1 MAINFGDVL
10 GGLGAAYGGRAQQY
24 AQGIQQREQGLTERK
39 RAELEARQKAM
50 YQDGY
55 QAFMLLGDPD
65 KDGDENLDGII
76 SLANDRLEMLSTFD
90 DVDPSDTLKVRSLAT
105 AARAGDPFALP
116 ELTKILYGAANTAI
130 SMGIVPQQEQ
140 ERGVVVGGNLV
151 GQTSGRVM
159 YQGKPQAPEEPA
171 AMQTLRARASESGLR
186 PGTPEYSDFMR
197 SGGGGNGQVINVDT
211 GGGPSDKLNE
221 LLDTQ
226 LAGYFTAASTSASA
240 APQLQLLSQL
250 APLTTEGQIPA
261 ALSRMFPT
269 FNDANQAFI
278 GITNQ
283 VLPSLRV
290 PGSGA
295 QSDRDIDVLLNSIG
309 PLAASADTKQLLIQ
323 SMMQKNAI
331 NQQLADVTQQV
342 VDGRITRP
350 QATAMIRQI
359 NSQTIISPALQQAMR
374 RIMPEG
380 AQSSIP
386 QSAVDAGVTPDKW
399 NLMTPEERNGW
410 K

>member
-1 MAINFGDVL
+1 MAINFGDIL
-10 GGLGAAYGGRAQQY
+10 GGLGAAYGGRAQEY
-24 AQGIQQREQGLTERK
+24 AQGIRQREQGLTEQR
-39 RAELEARQKAM
+39 RAELEARQRAM
-50 YQDGY
+50 YEDANTALQ
-55 QAFMLLGDPD
+55 F
-65 KDGDENLDGII
+65 
-76 SLANDRLEMLSTFD
+76 LANPELTYEQRADNIIQLAEDRLDALSNYPD
-90 DVDPSDTLKVRSLAT
+90 ADPSDTLQVLELARQVRDGTDPNAVRSLSQILVP
-105 AARAGDPFALP
+105 AASIYRQRFA
-116 ELTKILYGAANTAI
+116 
-130 SMGIVPQQEQ
+130 PQQEQ

-151 GQTSGRVM
+151 GQNTGRLM
-159 YQGKPQAPEEPA
+159 YQSPTETPPEPA
-171 AMQTLRARASESGLR
+171 AVQSLRIRASESGLV
-186 PGTPEYSDFMR
+186 PGTQEYFDFMR
-197 SGGGGNGQVINVDT
+197 SGGGGGQVINVDT
-211 GGGPSDKLNE
+211 GAGPSDKLNE

-342 VDGRITRP
+342 VDGSITRP
-350 QATAMIRQI
+350 QATAMIREI
-359 NSQTIISPALQQAMR
+359 NSQSIISPALQQALNK
-374 RIMPEG
+374 IMPSG
-380 AQSSIP
+380 APINVP
-386 QSAVDAGVTPDKW
+386 QSAVDAGVTPEMW
-399 NLMTPEERNGW
+399 NLMTPEQKGAF
-410 K
+410 

>member
-1 MAINFGDVL
+1 MAINFGDIL
-10 GGLGAAYGGRAQQY
+10 GGLGAAYGGRAQEY
-24 AQGIQQREQGLTERK
+24 AQGIRQREQGLTEQK

-55 QAFMLLGDPD
+55 QAFQMLS
-65 KDGDENLDGII
+65 DGNIDGII
-76 SLANDRLEMLSTFD
+76 SLANDRLEMLSTFPD
-90 DVDPSDTLKVRSLAT
+90 ADPSDTLGVLRDAE
-105 AARAGDPFALP
+105 AAKAGDPMAIRNLSMT
-116 ELTKILYGAANTAI
+116 LSSAAQTAER
-130 SMGIVPQQEQ
+130 MGLVPQQEQ

-151 GQTSGRVM
+151 GQNTGRLM
-159 YQGKPQAPEEPA
+159 YQAPPETPQEPA
-171 AMQTLRARASESGLR
+171 AVQSLRIRAAESGLV
-186 PGTPEYSDFMR
+186 PGTQEYFDFMR

-211 GGGPSDKLNE
+211 SGASDELNKLV
-221 LLDTQ
+221 DQQ
-226 LAGYFTAASTSASA
+226 LAGYLTAASTSASA

-309 PLAASADTKQLLIQ
+309 PLAASAETKQLLIQ

-342 VDGRITRP
+342 VDGSITRP
-350 QATAMIRQI
+350 QATALIRQI
-359 NSQTIISPALQQAMR
+359 NSQSIISPALQQALNK
-374 RIMPEG
+374 IMPSG

-386 QSAVDAGVTPDKW
+386 QSASDAGVTPEMW
-399 NLMTPEERNGW
+399 NLMTPEQKGAF
-410 K
+410 

>member
-1 MAINFGDVL
+1 MAINFGDIL
-10 GGLGAAYGGRAQQY
+10 GGLGAAYGGRAQEY
-24 AQGIQQREQGLTERK
+24 SEGIRQREQGLTEQK
-39 RAELEARQKAM
+39 RVELEARQRAM

-55 QAFMLLGDPD
+55 QAFQMLAEGD
-65 KDGDENLDGII
+65 LDGII
-76 SLANDRLEMLSTFD
+76 ALADDRLEMLSTFEN
-90 DVDPSDTLKVRSLAT
+90 VDPSDTLQVRRDAE
-105 AARAGDPFALP
+105 AAKAGDP
-116 ELTKILYGAANTAI
+116 TAI
-130 SMGIVPQQEQ
+130 RNLSMTLSSAAQTAQRMGLVPQQEQ

-151 GQTSGRVM
+151 GQNTGRLM
-159 YQGKPQAPEEPA
+159 YQASPETPQEPA
-171 AMQTLRARASESGLR
+171 AVQSLRIRATESGLV

-211 GGGPSDKLNE
+211 GGASNE
-221 LLDTQ
+221 LNKLVDQQ

-295 QSDRDIDVLLNSIG
+295 QSDKDIDVLLNSIG

-331 NQQLADVTQQV
+331 NQQLADVAQQV
-342 VDGRITRP
+342 VDGSITRP
-350 QATAMIRQI
+350 QATALIRQI
-359 NSQTIISPALQQAMR
+359 NSQSIISPALQQALNK
-374 RIMPEG
+374 IMPSG

-386 QSAVDAGVTPDKW
+386 QSAVDAGVTPEMW
-399 NLMTPEERNGW
+399 NLMTPEQKGAF
-410 K
+410 

>member
-1 MAINFGDVL
+1 MAINFGDIL
-10 GGLGAAYGGRAQQY
+10 GGLGAAYGGTAQQY

-55 QAFMLLGDPD
+55 QAFQMLS
-65 KDGDENLDGII
+65 DGNIDGII
-76 SLANDRLEMLSTFD
+76 SLANDRLEMLSTFQD
-90 DVDPSDTLKVRSLAT
+90 ADPSDTLGVIRDAE
-105 AARAGDPFALP
+105 AAKAGDPMALRN
-116 ELTKILYGAANTAI
+116 LSMTLSSAAQTAQR
-130 SMGIVPQQEQ
+130 MGLVPQQEA
-140 ERGVVVGGNLV
+140 ERGVVVDGNLV
-151 GQTSGRVM
+151 GQNTGRVI
-159 YQGKPQAPEEPA
+159 YQGQPKPTEEPA
-171 AMQTLRARASESGLR
+171 AMQTLRFRAEAAGLEQ
-186 PGTPEYSDFMR
+186 GTPEYADFMR
-197 SGGGGNGQVINVDT
+197 SGGGERGPLVTVDT
-211 GGGPSDKLNE
+211 GGASDELNKLV
-221 LLDTQ
+221 DQQ

-295 QSDRDIDVLLNSIG
+295 QSDKDIDVLLNSIG

-342 VDGRITRP
+342 VDGSITRP
-350 QATAMIRQI
+350 QATALIREI
-359 NSQTIISPALQQAMR
+359 NSQTIISPALQQALNK
-374 RIMPEG
+374 IMPSG
-380 AQSSIP
+380 AQINVP
-386 QSAVDAGVTPDKW
+386 QSAVDAGVTPEMW
-399 NLMTPEERNGW
+399 NLMTPEQKGAF
-410 K
+410 

>member
-10 GGLGAAYGGRAQQY
+10 GGLGAAMGGTAQQY
-24 AQGIQQREQGLTERK
+24 AQGVQQREQGLTERK

-55 QAFMLLGDPD
+55 QAFQMLS
-65 KDGDENLDGII
+65 DGNLDGII
-76 SLANDRLEMLSTFD
+76 DLANDRLEMLATFPD
-90 DVDPSDTLKVRSLAT
+90 ADPSDTMEVLQNAT
-105 AARAGDPFALP
+105 AAKAGDPMAIRNLSMK
-116 ELTKILYGAANTAI
+116 LAGAAQTA
-130 SMGIVPQQEQ
+130 SRMGLVPQQEQ

-380 AQSSIP
+380 PQPSIP
-386 QSAVDAGVTPDKW
+386 QSAVDAGVTPEEW
-399 NLMTPEERNGW
+399 NLMTPEQKGAF
-410 K
+410 

>member
-10 GGLGAAYGGRAQQY
+10 GGLGAAMGGTAQQY

-39 RAELEARQKAM
+39 RAELESRQKAM

-55 QAFMLLGDPD
+55 QAFQMLS
-65 KDGDENLDGII
+65 DGNLDGII
-76 SLANDRLEMLSTFD
+76 DLANDRLEMLSTFQD
-90 DVDPSDTLKVRSLAT
+90 ADPRDTMEILQNAE
-105 AARAGDPFALP
+105 AAKAGDPMAIRNLSMK
-116 ELTKILYGAANTAI
+116 LAGAAQTAQR
-130 SMGIVPQQEQ
+130 MGLVPQMEQ
-140 ERGVVVGGNLV
+140 ERGVVVDNTLV
-151 GQTSGRVM
+151 GQNTGRVM
-159 YQGKPQAPEEPA
+159 YQGQPKPTEEPA
-171 AMQTLRARASESGLR
+171 AMQTLRFRAEAANLT

-211 GGGPSDKLNE
+211 SGASDELNKLV
-221 LLDTQ
+221 DQQ

-309 PLAASADTKQLLIQ
+309 PLAASAETKQLLIQ

-342 VDGRITRP
+342 VDGSITRP
-350 QATAMIRQI
+350 QATALIRQI
-359 NSQTIISPALQQAMR
+359 NSQSIISPALQQALNK
-374 RIMPEG
+374 IMPSG

-386 QSAVDAGVTPDKW
+386 QSASDAGVTPEMW
-399 NLMTPEERNGW
+399 NLMTPEQKGAF
-410 K
+410 

>member
-10 GGLGAAYGGRAQQY
+10 GGLGAAMGGTAQQY

-55 QAFMLLGDPD
+55 QAFQMLS
-65 KDGDENLDGII
+65 DGNLDGII
-76 SLANDRLEMLSTFD
+76 DLANDRLEMLSTFQD
-90 DVDPSDTLKVRSLAT
+90 ADPRDTMEILQNAE
-105 AARAGDPFALP
+105 AAKAGDPMAIRNLSMK
-116 ELTKILYGAANTAI
+116 LAGAAQTAQR
-130 SMGIVPQQEQ
+130 MGLVPQMEQ
-140 ERGVVVGGNLV
+140 ERGVVVDNTLV
-151 GQTSGRVM
+151 DQNTGRVM
-159 YQGKPQAPEEPA
+159 YQGQPKPTEEPA
-171 AMQTLRARASESGLR
+171 AMQTLRFRAEAANLT

-211 GGGPSDKLNE
+211 SGASDELNKLV
-221 LLDTQ
+221 DQQ

-309 PLAASADTKQLLIQ
+309 PLAASAETKQLLIQ

-342 VDGRITRP
+342 VDGSITRP
-350 QATAMIRQI
+350 QATALIRQI
-359 NSQTIISPALQQAMR
+359 NSQSIISPALQQALNK
-374 RIMPEG
+374 IMPSG

-386 QSAVDAGVTPDKW
+386 QSASDAGVTPEMW
-399 NLMTPEERNGW
+399 NLMTPEQKGAF
-410 K
+410 

>member
-1 MAINFGDVL
+1 MAINFGDIL
-10 GGLGAAYGGRAQQY
+10 GGLGAAYGGRAQEY
-24 AQGIQQREQGLTERK
+24 SEGIRQREQGLTEQR

-55 QAFMLLGDPD
+55 QAFQMLAEGD
-65 KDGDENLDGII
+65 LDGII
-76 SLANDRLEMLSTFD
+76 ALADDRLEMLSTFEN
-90 DVDPSDTLKVRSLAT
+90 VDPSDTLQVRRDAE
-105 AARAGDPFALP
+105 AAKAGDP
-116 ELTKILYGAANTAI
+116 TAI
-130 SMGIVPQQEQ
+130 RNLSMTLSSAARTAERMGLVPQQEQ

-151 GQTSGRVM
+151 GQNTGRLM
-159 YQGKPQAPEEPA
+159 YQAPPETPQEPA
-171 AMQTLRARASESGLR
+171 AVQSLRIRATESGLV

-211 GGGPSDKLNE
+211 GGASDELNKLV
-221 LLDTQ
+221 DQQ

-295 QSDRDIDVLLNSIG
+295 QSDKDIDVLLNSIG

-342 VDGRITRP
+342 VDGSITRP
-350 QATAMIRQI
+350 QATALIRQI
-359 NSQTIISPALQQAMR
+359 NSQSIISPALQQALNK
-374 RIMPEG
+374 IMPSG

-386 QSAVDAGVTPDKW
+386 QSAVDAGVTPEMW
-399 NLMTPEERNGW
+399 NLMTPEQKGAF
-410 K
+410 

>member
-1 MAINFGDVL
+1 MAINFGDIL
-10 GGLGAAYGGRAQQY
+10 GGLGAAYGGRAQEY

-39 RAELEARQKAM
+39 RAELEARQRAM

-55 QAFMLLGDPD
+55 QAFQMLS
-65 KDGDENLDGII
+65 DGNIDGII
-76 SLANDRLEMLSTFD
+76 SLANDRLEMLSTFQD
-90 DVDPSDTLKVRSLAT
+90 ADPSDTLQVLRDAE
-105 AARAGDPFALP
+105 AAKAGDPMAIRNLSMT
-116 ELTKILYGAANTAI
+116 LSSAAQTAQR
-130 SMGIVPQQEQ
+130 MGLVPQQEA
-140 ERGVVVGGNLV
+140 ERGVVVDGNLV
-151 GQTSGRVM
+151 GQNTGRVI
-159 YQGKPQAPEEPA
+159 YQGQPKPTEEPA
-171 AMQTLRARASESGLR
+171 AMQTLRFRAQAAGLE
-186 PGTPEYSDFMR
+186 PGTPEYADFMR
-197 SGGGGNGQVINVDT
+197 SGGGGGQVINVDT
-211 GGGPSDKLNE
+211 GGGPSDELNK

-342 VDGRITRP
+342 VDGSITRP
-350 QATAMIRQI
+350 QATAMIREI
-359 NSQTIISPALQQAMR
+359 NSQSIISPALQQALNK
-374 RIMPEG
+374 IMPSG
-380 AQSSIP
+380 APINVP
-386 QSAVDAGVTPDKW
+386 QSAVDAGVTPEMW
-399 NLMTPEERNGW
+399 NLMTPEQKGAF
-410 K
+410 